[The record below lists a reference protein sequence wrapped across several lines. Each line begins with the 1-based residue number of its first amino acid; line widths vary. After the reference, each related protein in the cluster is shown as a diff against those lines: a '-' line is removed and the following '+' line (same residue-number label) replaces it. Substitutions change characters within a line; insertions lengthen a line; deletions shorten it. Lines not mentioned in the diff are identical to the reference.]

1 MFGKIKA
8 FAETKI
14 KLATMGLKE
23 KLAKVVAK
31 LIPIVILIFLG
42 LFFIIFLSVTGGLLL
57 NDILESPWLG
67 FAIVSGIYLLLF
79 LIFLLIQNTAWF
91 KNLILNKILNAI
103 NSSND

>member
-1 MFGKIKA
+1 
-8 FAETKI
+8 
-14 KLATMGLKE
+14 MGLKE